1 MNTRIAPASAGTAD
15 VGYQKL
21 LLGVVML
28 SVMSFGSLM
37 TIVTV
42 SLGTIAEDLDTDR
55 ATLTWVITGLMLAMA
70 VCTPL
75 TGKLGDLYGHRRI
88 FLIGLVGGAVMTV
101 ACGLAWNAVSLII
114 FRVIFGMFGACVN
127 PNALA
132 LMMHAYGAGGRAKAV
147 GWFQFAM
154 TGAPTIGVVVGGPMI
169 DVVGWRPIFLVF
181 AGITAVAFVAGFFLV
196 RGTPTQTG
204 VKLDYPGAATLALG
218 VLAGLLAITRFAS
231 RITEAGASQA
241 IQDLPAWAM
250 VALSGAAIT
259 TFVKVE
265 QSSPAPMLKLA
276 YFKRRNFTLPM
287 LTSALIQFAYMGGFV
302 VTPALLDKRYGW
314 TVGATALLMAPRPAA
329 FSLASPF
336 GGHLPSRVGEKVPII
351 LGAICMAVS
360 MAAFTSAA
368 PLTSGIGIGL
378 IVVGLVLSGVAAG
391 LSQPSVSAMVV
402 DNVDTADMGIAN
414 GMAQQLM
421 FIGTVCGIQTMN
433 VLVGDSADPSRFLT
447 TYVVGAVV
455 ALGAIAT
462 AFAIIDPR
470 RASSAASATVS
481 RATPAQPA
489 G

>member
-1 MNTRIAPASAGTAD
+1 
-15 VGYQKL
+15 
-21 LLGVVML
+21 ML

-42 SLGTIAEDLDTDR
+42 ALGTIAEDLDSNR

-70 VCTPL
+70 ACTPL

-88 FLIGLVGGAVMTV
+88 FLIGLAGGAVMTV
-101 ACGLAWNAVSLII
+101 ACALAWNAASLIA

-132 LMMHAYGAGGRAKAV
+132 LMMNAYGLHGRAKAV

-154 TGAPTIGVVVGGPMI
+154 TGAPTIGVVLGGPMI
-169 DVVGWRPIFLVF
+169 DVVGWRPIFGAF
-181 AGITAVAFVAGFFLV
+181 AAITAVAFVAGTIFV
-196 RGTPTQTG
+196 RAGATQSN
-204 VKLDYPGAATLALG
+204 VKLDYPGAITLALG

-231 RITEAGASQA
+231 RITQVGGGAA
-241 IQDLPAWAM
+241 AQDLPAWGL
-250 VALSGAAIT
+250 VALSALAISL
-259 TFVKVE
+259 FIKVE
-265 QSSPAPMLKLA
+265 NHSSAPMLKLS
-276 YFKRRNFTLPM
+276 YFRRRNFVLPM
-287 LTSALIQFAYMGGFV
+287 VTSAFIQFAYMGGFV

-336 GGHLPSRVGEKVPII
+336 GGHLPSKVGEKVPILI
-351 LGAICMAVS
+351 GAGCMALS
-360 MAAFTSAA
+360 MIAFSSAA
-368 PLTSGIGIGL
+368 PLTTSLGIGL
-378 IVVGLVLSGVAAG
+378 IVVGLILSGVAAG

-402 DNVDTADMGIAN
+402 GNVDPADMGIAN

-433 VLVGDSADPSRFLT
+433 VLVGDSADPTRFLT
-447 TYVVGAVV
+447 TYLVGTVM
-455 ALGAIAT
+455 
-462 AFAIIDPR
+462 AFAAIFTAASIIDPR
-470 RASSAASATVS
+470 RAKAASSASLS
-481 RATPAQPA
+481 RASQAQPA